1 MKLRASLPCHLV
13 GLCMIRCASWLVPR
27 EQRRAWLM
35 EWNAELWHVRELCT
49 PQKGVS
55 LEAERQVAEF
65 CWGAFQDARCLRQA
79 DGKGIARVAVMG
91 SAMRCVFSM
100 LVLLAASYG
109 AALLLPGAFVAM
121 HPPQYKDVGHLV
133 LIQSTMAA
141 SDTSATISG
150 EQYNT
155 WKARPRK
162 LFDGF
167 AFYQVMQRVVF
178 DAQGP
183 GARGKAVKES
193 VAIASPD
200 LFRLLGVN
208 PDDDEAAQS
217 GDGVLPMLLSSS
229 LWHRRFGGDPA
240 ILGREISINS
250 ASGAERVRVAGVV
263 PEGFWRLPGK
273 VDAWILTPDSAI
285 PANAVGYVVGRVSS
299 AERYPRW
306 TNSWEMTAPLPNG
319 NTGEFLCVHLSDR
332 MRGPQGLF
340 LFAVILACL
349 ALPATTSL
357 PLGEY
362 RGAPHGLSWGTR
374 LRRWTFLS
382 WKLGLLLPIVYFAS
396 LDLAH
401 LTTSIDPIKSEYIQ
415 LLAAFSLCLFGLRW
429 VLRDQRERCPVCL
442 RTLTNPA
449 RVGHPS
455 RNFLAWNGTELI
467 CTGGHG
473 LLHVPDIETSW
484 FSTQRWLY
492 LDSSWEI
499 LFAESAS
506 ASYF

>member
-1 MKLRASLPCHLV
+1 MKLRTSLPCHLAE
-13 GLCMIRCASWLVPR
+13 LCMIRCASWLVPR
-27 EQRRAWLM
+27 EQRQAWLM

-55 LEAERQVAEF
+55 WEAEREVAEF

-79 DGKGIARVAVMG
+79 DGNGIARVAVMG
-91 SAMRCVFSM
+91 SAMRCLFSM
-100 LVLLAASYG
+100 MVLLAASYG

-121 HPPQYKDVGHLV
+121 HPPKYKDVGHLV

-155 WKARPRK
+155 WKSRPRK

-167 AFYQVMQRVVF
+167 AFYQVMLRSLP
-178 DAQGP
+178 DAQG
-183 GARGKAVKES
+183 KIVKES
-193 VAIASPD
+193 VAVASPD

-208 PDDDEAAQS
+208 PDDAAVQS
-217 GDGVLPMLLSSS
+217 RDGVLPMLVSSS

-240 ILGREISINS
+240 IVGREIAIGSD
-250 ASGAERVRVAGVV
+250 RVRVAGLV

-273 VDAWILTPDSAI
+273 VDAWVLTPDDAI
-285 PANAVGYVVGRVSS
+285 PPDAVGYVVGRVS
-299 AERYPRW
+299 AAAKYPGW

-319 NTGEFLCVHLSDR
+319 NTGEFLCVNLSDR

-362 RGAPHGLSWGTR
+362 RGAPRGLSWGTR
-374 LRRWTFLS
+374 LRRWSFLGS
-382 WKLGLLLPIVYFAS
+382 KLGLLLPIVYFAS

-473 LLHVPDIETSW
+473 LLHVPEIETSW

-492 LDSSWEI
+492 LDPSWEI